1 MFIAGPAVVQRG
13 LGEDVDKEAL
23 GGAHLHAR
31 ESGAVDNEA
40 QSEDDAFAQIRCFLS
55 YLPSNAW
62 AQPPR
67 LASTD
72 DPRRRD
78 DELIRIVP
86 RNCRRAYDV
95 RAILAHVVDRGSPFE
110 MARHY
115 GPSLVTAVGAPG
127 QLLRGGGPRQ
137 RPTPGRGRAHGRGCG
152 EAGATRRSCD
162 TFHVPV
168 VNVVDQPDNA
178 DGISFGIDSDDTES
192 TAESYLGTI
201 RFTKP

>member
-72 DPRRRD
+72 DPGRRD

-86 RNCRRAYDV
+86 RNRRRAGDV
-95 RAILAHVVDRGSPFE
+95 RALLAHVVDRGSPFE

-115 GPSLVTAVGAPG
+115 GPSLVTAVARRDGYYPAVG
-127 QLLRGGGPRQ
+127 VLANDPRQ
-137 RPTPGRGRAHGRGCG
+137 
-152 EAGATRRSCD
+152 AGGALTTRLRRSWR
-162 TFHVPV
+162 
-168 VNVVDQPDNA
+168 NSS
-178 DGISFGIDSDDTES
+178 ISATHSMS
-192 TAESYLGTI
+192 
-201 RFTKP
+201 PW

>member
-1 MFIAGPAVVQRG
+1 M
-13 LGEDVDKEAL
+13 
-23 GGAHLHAR
+23 
-31 ESGAVDNEA
+31 
-40 QSEDDAFAQIRCFLS
+40 
-55 YLPSNAW
+55 PSNAW

-72 DPRRRD
+72 DPGRRD

-86 RNCRRAYDV
+86 RNRRRAGDV
-95 RAILAHVVDRGSPFE
+95 RALLAHVVDRGSPFE

-115 GPSLVTAVGAPG
+115 GSSLVTAAGASG
-127 QLLRGGGPRQ
+127 QLLSGGGPRQ
-137 RPTPGRGRAHGRGCG
+137 RPTPGRGRTHDAAS
-152 EAGATRRSCD
+152 EKLAQLVDLCD

-168 VNVVDQPDNA
+168 VNVVDQPDNP